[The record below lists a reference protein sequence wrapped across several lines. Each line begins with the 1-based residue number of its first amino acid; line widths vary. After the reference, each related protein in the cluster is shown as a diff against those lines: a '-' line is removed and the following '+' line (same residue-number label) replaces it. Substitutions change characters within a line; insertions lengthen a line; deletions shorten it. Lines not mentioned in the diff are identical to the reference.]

1 MKKFQFKEEDK
12 EGLNTL
18 ETISKADKFNRWM
31 FDTIYPHCRGKILEI
46 GSGIGNISQFF
57 IEANA
62 SISLSDIR
70 ENYCTLLKERFSDS
84 PTLDEVLLIDL
95 TNPDF
100 EIRYHEYKKSFDTV
114 FALNVVEHIE
124 DDALALKNCHFLL
137 KDGGTLLILVPAYQ
151 SLYCSFDRELG
162 HFRRYTKKTL
172 RKVFELNNF
181 HIKHSRYFNL
191 MGIFGW
197 IFSGKILRKKTIPEG
212 QMGLYNKLVPVF
224 KIIDKMFLQ
233 AFGLSVIIVG
243 NK

>member
-1 MKKFQFKEEDK
+1 MKEFQFKVEDK

-70 ENYCTLLKERFSDS
+70 ENYCTQLKERFSDS

-100 EIRYHEYKKSFDTV
+100 EIRYHEYKKTFDTV

-151 SLYCSFDRELG
+151 NLYCSFDRELG

-172 RKVFELNNF
+172 GKVFKLNNF

-191 MGIFGW
+191 MGILGW

-224 KIIDKMFLQ
+224 KIIDKIFLQ